1 MNDQHTLKEEKAM
14 MNLMNTAYT
23 CNMSTILA
31 EDVCAPEL
39 RNPKHSGIS
48 TIRKGFL
55 TRLFEALIV
64 KK

>member
-1 MNDQHTLKEEKAM
+1 M